1 MLSSRLTTHDS
12 RLTDDARLPT
22 AGLLYYVMPLVEGE
36 SLRTLYYRTQ
46 GNDLVAHDSQIVW
59 ILNAIPEEK

>member
-1 MLSSRLTTHDS
+1 
-12 RLTDDARLPT
+12 
-22 AGLLYYVMPLVEGE
+22 MPLVEGE